1 MAGGGGHPSKFEAL
15 HSIWLIDSQ
24 EEHKATNKHTIKQT
38 NKKQKQTKTNKH
50 NKQTKQNK
58 TNKQNKQN
66 KTKQNKTKQINEQ
79 QNQPTNHILFH
90 LC

>member
-1 MAGGGGHPSKFEAL
+1 MAVGSEHPSKCEAL
-15 HSIWLIDSQ
+15 QSIWLIDSQ

-58 TNKQNKQN
+58 TNKQNK
-66 KTKQNKTKQINEQ
+66 TKQTNEQ